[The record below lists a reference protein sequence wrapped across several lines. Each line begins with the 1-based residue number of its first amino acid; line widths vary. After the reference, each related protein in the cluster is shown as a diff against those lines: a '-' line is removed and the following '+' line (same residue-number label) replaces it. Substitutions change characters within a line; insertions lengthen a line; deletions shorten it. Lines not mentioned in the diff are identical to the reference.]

1 MPPIRTDNTVP
12 LIATLLCLS
21 LACWCALGLHTEQ
34 RAETEQALAPL
45 VERIRVLEIQ
55 LAEQNLRLCGVE
67 QEVGTC
73 Q

>member
-1 MPPIRTDNTVP
+1 MNTFGTA
-12 LIATLLCLS
+12 LGGF
-21 LACWCALGLHTEQ
+21 ALGLSIT
-34 RAETEQALAPL
+34 LAAVVGGNLRLDDKQNKEISGL